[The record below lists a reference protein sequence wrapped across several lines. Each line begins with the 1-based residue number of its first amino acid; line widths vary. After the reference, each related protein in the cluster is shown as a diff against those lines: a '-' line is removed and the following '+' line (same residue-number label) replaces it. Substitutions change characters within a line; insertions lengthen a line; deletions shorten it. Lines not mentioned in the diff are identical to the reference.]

1 MGTSVCSDRRSPRR
15 VPSRKWTPESTINR
29 RRPLGAAYPSDT
41 EKTMK
46 KLGYASIAIVLAAF
60 GALAFSHGG
69 GLDKNGCHTDH
80 KTGVYHCH

>member
-1 MGTSVCSDRRSPRR
+1 
-15 VPSRKWTPESTINR
+15 
-29 RRPLGAAYPSDT
+29 
-41 EKTMK
+41 MK